1 MTDAERLN
9 WLESHGYGLRSKWF
23 GVRNL
28 IVWGQ
33 YGQRFYGIRDAI
45 DSAMKRQ
52 AVAIKGARNDS
63 KWRNPSNW
71 SSIKGQ
77 PF

>member
-1 MTDAERLN
+1 MTDSDRLN
-9 WLESHGYGLRSKWF
+9 WLESHGYRLRSKWF

-33 YGQRFYGIRDAI
+33 YGDTFYGIRDAI

-52 AVAIKGARNDS
+52 AVAIKGPRTDP
-63 KWRNPSNW
+63 KWREKSNW
-71 SSIKGQ
+71 IKGQ